1 MTLAQVLT
9 FLVLLLVVPF
19 ILIYFV
25 NTMFDVSNPFDL
37 EHWFAASLWLGTAT
51 GVMKFVG
58 ALKQ

>member
-1 MTLAQVLT
+1 MTLGHLIT

-37 EHWFAASLWLGTAT
+37 EHWFAASLWLGTAA
-51 GVMKFVG
+51 GVTTFVG
-58 ALKQ
+58 SLKQ